1 MPPKLGGAG
10 GLRKE
15 GGSAL
20 DLLSPGH
27 SAVGPGPALQT
38 GHAPGMLLPR

>member
-20 DLLSPGH
+20 DVFGPGH
-27 SAVGPGPALQT
+27 SAAGRGPAPQT
-38 GHAPGMLLPR
+38 GHAPGRLLPR